1 MITRGPFKTAPFP
14 FWAFKTATIPSI
26 STDESTSQSKPT
38 TDYTT
43 TTQINMVL
51 QRNGFANL
59 KATTL
64 SIITTSHPL
73 SIITTSHPLS
83 IITTSQSS
91 KILIG
96 LMKKL
101 SNVNVQIKS
110 NACHKK

>member
-26 STDESTSQSKPT
+26 STDESTSQSKPA

-59 KATTL
+59 KATT
-64 SIITTSHPL
+64 L